1 MSPLVMRPL
10 VARMT
15 SQGSIWIIPTTP
27 LSDPATTLLE
37 TCPVV
42 LAVNAH
48 FPSYHTVSPP
58 IKRKGIYR
66 FIFCFPSFQDQTV
79 LPHSCGSV
87 FFSHDVER
95 RNRVHFRTM
104 HFLLP
109 FWKLT
114 RNKTSSKY
122 MWPLCVCVCVG
133 VRVQRV
139 SVCMCANPG
148 VFTFSICVYPCTYTE
163 YRLYIYKY
171 TNVILRKWWFKEY
184 SCSPMF
190 ASCVLSSSVSSSVSS
205 WFQCQ

>member
-114 RNKTSSKY
+114 RNKTSSKN
-122 MWPLCVCVCVG
+122 MWPLCVCVG

-139 SVCMCANPG
+139 CVCVQTPECLPSLYVCIHVHIQNTG
-148 VFTFSICVYPCTYTE
+148 
-163 YRLYIYKY
+163 YIYINIQMSY
-171 TNVILRKWWFKEY
+171 
-184 SCSPMF
+184 
-190 ASCVLSSSVSSSVSS
+190 
-205 WFQCQ
+205 